1 MYIQYTVLYS
11 GSAGNV
17 VLYPMHHT
25 FSSKFRRFFGVKTTD
40 KRRSTVVQ
48 SLLIITV
55 SYKPSMSTQA
65 STHAQMWMVY
75 INQLSS
81 FVVNL
86 FLAFTLAV
94 TNWLVLICC
103 FVNCLSCTNKFTDL
117 KVCEFP
123 HIKKSP
129 WLFFSYKG
137 SSQDHSSLAHPPD
150 TTMS

>member
-17 VLYPMHHT
+17 VLYQYASHIL
-25 FSSKFRRFFGVKTTD
+25 FQIQKIFGVKTTD
-40 KRRSTVVQ
+40 KQRSTVVQ

-55 SYKPSMSTQA
+55 SYKPSMSTAA
-65 STHAQMWMVY
+65 STHAQMWMVC

-103 FVNCLSCTNKFTDL
+103 FVNCLSCTNQFTDL

-137 SSQDHSSLAHPPD
+137 SSQDHSSLAHSPD